1 MKCGDLVKWRGR
13 TSVKFPGPRFGILLC
28 KWVDPHPDDTTHY
41 WRVLMEDNMF
51 SMDETYLEVIC
62 ESR

>member
-1 MKCGDLVKWRGR
+1 MRVGDLVKWRGR

-28 KWVDPHPDDTTHY
+28 KESEHGGTLFWHL
-41 WRVLMEDNMF
+41 LMEGKTIC
-51 SMDETYLEVIC
+51 MDETYWEVIS